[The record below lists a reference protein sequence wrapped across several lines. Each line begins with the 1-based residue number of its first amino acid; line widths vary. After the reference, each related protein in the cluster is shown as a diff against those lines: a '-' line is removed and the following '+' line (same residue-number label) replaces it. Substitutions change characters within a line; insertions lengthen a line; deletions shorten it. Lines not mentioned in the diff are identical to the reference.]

1 MPSTAEQPSGDDQQA
16 GQQPDNQRPAGQK
29 SAGEKP
35 AGQER
40 AATSRRRGRAT
51 RTLLE
56 EAALALIPEVGWG
69 AVTTRMVAE
78 RARVNPALVHYH
90 FRSVQDL
97 LTDAVLRSFG
107 ALLEAPLDQLTGS
120 EDVEGGIDRLL
131 AVVQPYDGSDPTS
144 LLFTEAVL
152 AANRDDRLRR
162 GLGEFV
168 AEFRRRIGE
177 WLRSRGHEDGA
188 AAATV
193 LAGALDGLILHRSL
207 DPSLDLAA
215 CGEMLKK
222 LCAPARR
229 EGRGERGKTANG
241 GAS

>member
-1 MPSTAEQPSGDDQQA
+1 MPATTDDSPEPSGPEQP
-16 GQQPDNQRPAGQK
+16 
-29 SAGEKP
+29 GERK
-35 AGQER
+35 R
-40 AATSRRRGRAT
+40 TATSRSRGRDT
-51 RTLLE
+51 RRRLE
-56 EAALALIPEVGWG
+56 DAALALIPEVGWG
-69 AVTTRMVAE
+69 AVTTRAVAE
-78 RARVNPALVHYH
+78 RAQVNPALVHYH
-90 FRSVQDL
+90 FASVQDL

-107 ALLEAPLDQLTGS
+107 ELLEGPLEQLSGA
-120 EDVEGGIDRLL
+120 EDVAGGIDQLL
-131 AVVQPYDGSDPTS
+131 AAVQPYDGGDPTS

-152 AANRDDRLRR
+152 AASRDDRLRR

-168 AEFRRRIGE
+168 ADFRRRIGE

-222 LCAPARR
+222 ICLPA
-229 EGRGERGKTANG
+229 GRGRTAEG